1 MLCRHRR
8 IPGGARGYLAY
19 VLSHVGDNQVLPL
32 LEACV
37 EARTELAPSLPGN
50 RELLYLDLAL
60 EDQARQA
67 AERGVGA
74 AGFGAAALMRPLL
87 QNLCLS
93 LGNNEEL
100 CYCLKV
106 RTV

>member
-1 MLCRHRR
+1 M
-8 IPGGARGYLAY
+8 
-19 VLSHVGDNQVLPL
+19 LSHVGDSQILPL

-37 EARTELAPSLPGN
+37 EARTELALSGTLPGS

-74 AGFGAAALMRPLL
+74 AGESAGGRAGAVVNTSP
-87 QNLCLS
+87 N
-93 LGNNEEL
+93 
-100 CYCLKV
+100 
-106 RTV
+106 